1 MTTHPYGAHEVMELH
16 DVLTNT
22 INTINTFQL
31 YYQNAKDRT
40 LRQIITNQLQFM
52 TDEYNQVVHFV
63 HGLASGTNTSTYHS
77 NRNIQPL
84 VSNIAAYQ
92 DYPHSGN
99 EQMDDRD
106 IASCILTLH
115 KAGATMR
122 MHATLECADA
132 TIRQMMLQCANN
144 CAHQAYEIWGYLHSR
159 GHYAVPTLADL
170 SNRHVLRGF
179 HDQHPYQQTT
189 SQERE
194 IHSHATQNQ
203 FNETVFSSG
212 FETPNQNVDDSVKDS

>member
-1 MTTHPYGAHEVMELH
+1 MHTYPYGAHEVMELH

-31 YYQNAKDRT
+31 YYQNVKDRT
-40 LRQIITNQLQFM
+40 LRQIINNQLQFM

-63 HGLASGTNTSTYHS
+63 HGLATGTNTTAYHS
-77 NRNIQPL
+77 NISSQPL
-84 VSNIAAYQ
+84 VSNIAVPK
-92 DYPHSGN
+92 DYPQTIHQ
-99 EQMDDRD
+99 QMDDRD

-115 KAGATMR
+115 KAGAAMR

-144 CAHQAYEIWGYLHSR
+144 CAHQAYEIWGYLHSQ

-179 HDQHPYQQTT
+179 HDQPPYQQTT
-189 SQERE
+189 TQEWETHSQ
-194 IHSHATQNQ
+194 SSQSP